1 MTADLLGP
9 TSHTITRRSAMSIMG
24 YPVLS
29 HEAEGICRHV
39 VGSPGSVRQAVW
51 LFPSL
56 PH

>member
-9 TSHTITRRSAMSIMG
+9 TSHTITRRSSMSIIG

-29 HEAEGICRHV
+29 HEAEGICRHA
-39 VGSPGSVRQAVW
+39 VGSPGFVRQAVW
-51 LFPSL
+51 VFPSL